1 MFALLLCAL
10 HTPSNVLLVLLSKAD
25 LDWQIFLEKRLD
37 QLTSLLK
44 TLSRCATVWS
54 IRVWQFLGNFNIH
67 LRMLLEI
74 MRLLRRDLIWF
85 QVIYIPKNTTIQRQT
100 MGAKKECLDMRVTGR
115 ESTQDN
121 VSFLHISSVALL
133 ISGPSSSEQY
143 YIAHAQDE

>member
-1 MFALLLCAL
+1 MFVLLLCAL

-25 LDWQIFLEKRLD
+25 LDWQIFLEKRLN

-67 LRMLLEI
+67 LRMLLKL
-74 MRLLRRDLIWF
+74 MQLLRRDLIWL
-85 QVIYIPKNTTIQRQT
+85 QVMSQRTQRYNDRQWEL
-100 MGAKKECLDMRVTGR
+100 KKECLDMRITGR

-121 VSFLHISSVALL
+121 ASFLTHFKCSSLN
-133 ISGPSSSEQY
+133 IRTIIE
-143 YIAHAQDE
+143 